1 MTNTNEDRAKEENL
15 TPNANTRDE
24 LTRLNDKGMEEHV
37 RADVVTNEKQQR
49 TDSMAKDEAIR
60 CNPSTA
66 KDTCATATND
76 NRDKNNLENSA
87 KMTSGSATDA
97 QSMRSVEAQ
106 SATNNDPIANKTPNA
121 PSAGNNVSAKPEN
134 RNDSSTRDANTQI
147 DKNPSQHPVSE
158 AAAKTAAGN
167 QDRNP
172 ATNPNTPPAA
182 QTKSFI
188 SPSNYK
194 DSNKASASTNP
205 NEKVAAA
212 PAVHQSSP
220 VKTTDFQPHG
230 SANASHDAHSKDS
243 NTKPLTH
250 VTEAEMTAVGKGT
263 TTPDK
268 SGSTVSAD
276 TNAAKANVPTPTKD
290 DNPAGTPRI

>member
-1 MTNTNEDRAKEENL
+1 MTNTNEDRAKEVNL
-15 TPNANTRDE
+15 TPNVNTRDE

-76 NRDKNNLENSA
+76 NRDKNNSENST

-97 QSMRSVEAQ
+97 QSMRSVETQ
-106 SATNNDPIANKTPNA
+106 SARNNDPITNKTPNA

-134 RNDSSTRDANTQI
+134 RNDSSSRDANAQP
-147 DKNPSQHPVSE
+147 DKNQSQHPVSE
-158 AAAKTAAGN
+158 AAAKTASGN
-167 QDRNP
+167 QDRNS
-172 ATNPNTPPAA
+172 ATNPTTPPTA
-182 QTKSFI
+182 QAKSFI
-188 SPSNYK
+188 SPSNYN
-194 DSNKASASTNP
+194 DNNKASASPNP
-205 NEKVAAA
+205 NEKVAASA
-212 PAVHQSSP
+212 LHQSSP

-230 SANASHDAHSKDS
+230 SADASHDNHSKDA
-243 NTKPLTH
+243 TPKPLTH

-263 TTPDK
+263 AATDK
-268 SGSTVSAD
+268 LGSSTVSAD
-276 TNAAKANVPTPTKD
+276 INAAKANVPTPTKD

>member
-1 MTNTNEDRAKEENL
+1 MTNTNEDRAKEVNL
-15 TPNANTRDE
+15 TPNVNTRDE

-37 RADVVTNEKQQR
+37 RADVVTNEKQQG

-66 KDTCATATND
+66 TND
-76 NRDKNNLENSA
+76 NRDKNNSENSV
-87 KMTSGSATDA
+87 KMTSGSATDS
-97 QSMRSVEAQ
+97 QSMRSVETQ
-106 SATNNDPIANKTPNA
+106 SARNNDPITNKTPNA

-134 RNDSSTRDANTQI
+134 RNDSSSRDANAQP

-158 AAAKTAAGN
+158 AAAKTASGN
-167 QDRNP
+167 QDRNS
-172 ATNPNTPPAA
+172 ATNPNTPPTA
-182 QTKSFI
+182 QAKSFI

-194 DSNKASASTNP
+194 DNNRASTSP
-205 NEKVAAA
+205 NLSDKVTG
-212 PAVHQSSP
+212 PVQSSP

-230 SANASHDAHSKDS
+230 SADASHDNHSKDA
-243 NTKPLTH
+243 NPKPLTH

-263 TTPDK
+263 AAHDK
-268 SGSTVSAD
+268 PGSSTVSAD
-276 TNAAKANVPTPTKD
+276 INAAKANVPTPTKD